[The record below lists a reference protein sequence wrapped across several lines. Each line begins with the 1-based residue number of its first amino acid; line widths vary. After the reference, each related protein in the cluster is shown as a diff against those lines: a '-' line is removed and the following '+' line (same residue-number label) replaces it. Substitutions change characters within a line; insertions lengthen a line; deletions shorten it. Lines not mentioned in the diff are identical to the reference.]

1 MIRFHYGKRLTIQT
15 GIRLLFA
22 FLKTLHREDT
32 THYDINNQ
40 HTSDLS
46 SYSDVK
52 MDIKRQISKAK
63 QSLSLLS
70 GEEPTTLDN

>member
-1 MIRFHYGKRLTIQT
+1 MIRFYYRKILTIQT
-15 GIRLLFA
+15 EIGLLFA
-22 FLKTLHREDT
+22 FLKTRHCEGT
-32 THYDINNQ
+32 THYDINNH